1 MARMTVD
8 APQPVPK
15 SRTQRGRSAPVDE
28 PPRTLRYFRTP
39 TRPAREPRAKGGS
52 LRAES
57 RTGTKLLQR
66 VRFFRVGPGRIPR
79 TRGGSTSAGAG
90 VLPRVRDFRSGCGT
104 CAAGAGRPLR
114 KYPQLAVLPHPVRQ
128 NIPLQVMR
136 KSRKRFI
143 LPRPLWK

>member
-1 MARMTVD
+1 MTAD

-39 TRPAREPRAKGGS
+39 TRPPREPRAKGGG

-57 RTGTKLLQR
+57 RMGPKLLQR
-66 VRFFRVGPGRIPR
+66 VRFFRVGRGRIPR

-114 KYPQLAVLPHPVRQ
+114 KYPQVDILPHPVRE
-128 NIPLQVMR
+128 NVPLQMAQ
-136 KSRKRFI
+136 KFRKRFI